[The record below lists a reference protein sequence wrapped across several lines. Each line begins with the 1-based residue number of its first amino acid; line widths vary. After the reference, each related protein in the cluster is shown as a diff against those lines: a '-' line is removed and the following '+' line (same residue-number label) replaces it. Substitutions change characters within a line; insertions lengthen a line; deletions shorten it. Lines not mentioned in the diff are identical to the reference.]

1 MSFKKTIASSLVL
14 SLGLT
19 AMMASPVAA
28 KSISELQNEQNSVN
42 NSIEKKK
49 AELDS
54 NSTQKTE
61 TVAKLKEI
69 NDSINATEKKIAS
82 FTSQISD
89 QQASIAETNA
99 QIAETEKK
107 LEQAQSSLNNRLV
120 SIYKEGNVNYL
131 EVLFQSQDFSDF
143 LTRFEYLSLI
153 SKRDKEMVD
162 EVSAAKAQLDNQKAT
177 LEQQLQA
184 LNALKSE
191 EEGVKGLLQEQQ
203 ATQKDVYAE
212 LEKD

>member
-19 AMMASPVAA
+19 TMMASPVAA

-69 NDSINATEKKIAS
+69 NDSINATGRK
-82 FTSQISD
+82 
-89 QQASIAETNA
+89 
-99 QIAETEKK
+99 
-107 LEQAQSSLNNRLV
+107 
-120 SIYKEGNVNYL
+120 
-131 EVLFQSQDFSDF
+131 
-143 LTRFEYLSLI
+143 
-153 SKRDKEMVD
+153 
-162 EVSAAKAQLDNQKAT
+162 
-177 LEQQLQA
+177 
-184 LNALKSE
+184 
-191 EEGVKGLLQEQQ
+191 
-203 ATQKDVYAE
+203 
-212 LEKD
+212 